1 MKEKQRP
8 TNIEYG
14 NPDSA
19 SEKHSEAVR
28 TSDTVGATEG
38 RK

>member
-1 MKEKQRP
+1 MKEKQKP

-19 SEKHSEAVR
+19 SEHSEAVR
-28 TSDTVGATEG
+28 TSNPVAAMEG